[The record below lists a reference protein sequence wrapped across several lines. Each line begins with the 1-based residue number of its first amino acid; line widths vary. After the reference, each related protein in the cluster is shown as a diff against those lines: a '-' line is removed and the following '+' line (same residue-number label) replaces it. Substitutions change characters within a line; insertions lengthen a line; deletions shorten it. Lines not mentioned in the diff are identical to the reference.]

1 MKLWDEVNGFRVI
14 AVVFAHLTEFCPQ
27 CAQNTRLWI
36 LWVELW
42 LVCLSHFPF
51 EKNILRG
58 QLGIGSIEY
67 FNFTC
72 FLGSFRASGGIFAH
86 CIVYQCR
93 IYVAFILVPNG
104 FRIPS
109 GTCLFLFQ
117 PHTCTTICKK
127 KIKKWN
133 FTDLKKMGIFWNLK

>member
-72 FLGSFRASGGIFAH
+72 FLGSMRKWGYFRALH
-86 CIVYQCR
+86 CVPMSHLCS
-93 IYVAFILVPNG
+93 IYFGSKWIQDSFRHMSVFISTSYMYNHL
-104 FRIPS
+104 
-109 GTCLFLFQ
+109 Q
-117 PHTCTTICKK
+117 K